1 MSAFGV
7 HAPLMP
13 PLGGFLAL
21 FHSSRP
27 SPKFSS
33 TRSVRSRPPTSAI
46 RLPIGEVRSGS
57 AFDDAHVA
65 LDVAGAEHLE
75 RLLVGGRIV
84 TGDGVV
90 DAVELDQHH
99 TFVHA

>member
-1 MSAFGV
+1 MSTSQL
-7 HAPLMP
+7 HAPVKP
-13 PLGGFLAL
+13 ALGGFARVI
-21 FHSSRP
+21 HSSRP
-27 SPKFSS
+27 SPKFSW
-33 TRSVRSRPPTSAI
+33 TRSVRPRPPTSAI
-46 RLPIGEVRSGS
+46 RLPIVEARSGG
-57 AFDDAHVA
+57 AFNDAHVA
-65 LDVAGAEHLE
+65 LDVAGAERLE